1 MVCPIDGSNLVNIQA
16 GGVIG
21 ILVLAYVNDRWGRR
35 VAMWTCA
42 ALGLFGAVFIT
53 AAQNVTMFIV
63 FRFFAG
69 AGSWS
74 FLSICKL
81 QPKQ

>member
-1 MVCPIDGSNLVNIQA
+1 MYHADSIQA

-21 ILVLAYVNDRWGRR
+21 IIALAHVNDRWGRR

-42 ALGLFGAVFIT
+42 GLGLVGGTFLC
-53 AAQNVTMFIV
+53 AAQNVGMFIA

-69 AGSWS
+69 AGAWS
-74 FLSICKL
+74 FLSISE
-81 QPKQ
+81 